1 MALFTHSKCKD
12 PRICNMP
19 FYNQLREFRHTR
31 RDGFASAIMENP
43 RYSRNLRTV
52 PPAVVRRAV
61 NDGEFYDH
69 SLRRYPAHHIGDEC
83 RGLCIPQIGWY
94 ERFLP
99 DATKQRIA
107 AAVRTQSER
116 ASRLSSG
123 LSSRNLDE
131 SSTGGKRAASTST
144 SAAVPPPPPVQRAK
158 KRSRKWNPN
167 F

>member
-1 MALFTHSKCKD
+1 
-12 PRICNMP
+12 MP

-43 RYSRNLRTV
+43 RYSRNLRSV
-52 PPAVVRRAV
+52 PPAAVRRAV
-61 NDGEFYDH
+61 NDAEFYDH

-83 RGLCIPQIGWY
+83 RGLCIPQLGWY

-99 DATKQRIA
+99 DTTKQRIT
-107 AAVRTQSER
+107 AAVRSQNER

-123 LSSRNLDE
+123 QSSRDLHVA
-131 SSTGGKRAASTST
+131 TAGRRATSAATST
-144 SAAVPPPPPVQRAK
+144 SAAAAPPPPPPAAQATGTPL
-158 KRSRKWNPN
+158 KWNPN